1 MSFLESSRPCLGR
14 NTVAKDV
21 FKSFAQHL
29 KRHGLRLTEE
39 RKGILNLIL
48 SMKGHFS
55 AEQIL
60 NKIKKDELAASRA
73 TLYRLLPVLVEA
85 EVIQQSLLSEGQ
97 TRYEVTWDKDHHD
110 HLICKNCNRVIEFQD
125 NTIEILQREIA
136 SKYGFKLE
144 HHVMELVGLCS
155 RCQKS
160 GSSGR

>member
-1 MSFLESSRPCLGR
+1 MNKNVFTSFSE
-14 NTVAKDV
+14 
-21 FKSFAQHL
+21 HL

-39 RKGILNLIL
+39 RKAILQLIL

-55 AEQIL
+55 ADEIL
-60 NKIKKDELAASRA
+60 SRIKESSFNASRA

-85 EVIQQSLLSEGQ
+85 EIIQQSLLSESQ
-97 TRYEVTWDKDHHD
+97 ARYEVTWNKAHHD
-110 HLICKNCNRVIEFQD
+110 HLICKQCNRIIEFQD

-155 RCQKS
+155 RCQKL
-160 GSSGR
+160 GTKRE